1 MNFIEDLQDVTSEV
15 ESPKS
20 FIYWAGLSAISAVV
34 RNKIWIDK
42 QYYKLYPNTYVM
54 LIAKSGMRKGFPVGL
69 SRRMVDLVGGTRV
82 IAGRNSIQG
91 IIKDLSS
98 TSTVPGTKGP
108 ITHSSAFIVSGE
120 FSTSLVKDPD
130 ALTILTDLY
139 DGHYNPEW
147 KNTLKSGTESLKGVN
162 LTLLGAMNETHWN
175 DLITGKEITGGF
187 VARCIIVREERRA
200 RKNALLRDLKKPFTL
215 EPFVK
220 YLNEIDKLEGRVHLT
235 EPARDEFEEWYN
247 EFEPEKLDDK
257 TGTANRVHDQILKV
271 AMLVALS
278 RRVELIVGKED
289 ITEAMNL
296 CLSASIVAEKLTA
309 GTGSSADSSQIRIVM
324 QELLSAE
331 ENKISRTK
339 LLQRHYGDI
348 SAVLLDQII
357 ETLDQSGAIDKYRQ
371 NHDQWYRLKPEIVDT
386 FNHIL
391 NRGKVVPF
399 AKDGEG

>member
-1 MNFIEDLQDVTSEV
+1 L
-15 ESPKS
+15 
-20 FIYWAGLSAISAVV
+20 
-34 RNKIWIDK
+34 
-42 QYYKLYPNTYVM
+42 YYCK
-54 LIAKSGMRKGFPVGL
+54 R
-69 SRRMVDLVGGTRV
+69 
-82 IAGRNSIQG
+82 
-91 IIKDLSS
+91 
-98 TSTVPGTKGP
+98 GTK
-108 ITHSSAFIVSGE
+108 SQ
-120 FSTSLVKDPD
+120 
-130 ALTILTDLY
+130 
-139 DGHYNPEW
+139 
-147 KNTLKSGTESLKGVN
+147 
-162 LTLLGAMNETHWN
+162 
-175 DLITGKEITGGF
+175 
-187 VARCIIVREERRA
+187 
-200 RKNALLRDLKKPFTL
+200 KNALLRDLKKPFTL